1 MAQRKPLTLVNG
13 FFQEV
18 NTPTDKIDLAGNTTT
33 DLTEGTNL
41 YYTDT
46 RARGSLSVSTT
57 DPSPNTGLG
66 SLSYA
71 SGTGVFTFTQVTD
84 ANVRGLFSV
93 TASQG
98 IDYNSSTGVF
108 GLSNIPNSS
117 LTNSSI
123 TITDARGANTA
134 VNLGDTYEIKE
145 AQNVIELVRNETGA
159 TIPAGCPLAI
169 VGYAASRPLVAPADA
184 DDATKMPCIGLA
196 AEQITNNSNGAVVA
210 TGISLGY
217 DTSSFTT
224 GDVLYIGT
232 TPGTLTTTKP
242 TGESSLIQN
251 IGKVTLSASNGRIL
265 VMGPGRSNAVS
276 NLNNGNIF
284 IGNASNQAVTNTL
297 DTSIVPENTNLYYTD
312 TRSRSAIS
320 VTDSGGDGSLSYN
333 SGTGVITYTGPSASD
348 ARAHFSVAA
357 GSGLTYNSGTGEF
370 GTSAI
375 PNAQLANSSITIG
388 STGIALGGTSTTIG
402 GLTSVGIGI
411 ASPSSDLHIYS
422 SNPQFRIQDSD
433 GTNQFALFRQ
443 IGSGTYYEARNNT
456 GGGAHLFRTY
466 NGSGYTERFR
476 INSDGNVGIGTS
488 SPDRNLHVNSGGNT
502 LLKVSSTFSNST
514 STGIEIDT
522 TGDSSAARLNF
533 LKAGTT
539 RGTIKYSHNA
549 VGSSETLGFNVASGS
564 DKVTITGAGNV
575 GIGATDPLTK
585 LHIEG
590 TTLCDVVNYAN
601 NQDAAYLIAG
611 TDGWTGATTNWN
623 TFGFQHRIKSDGS
636 GVARITVDTTDG
648 EALCINS
655 NKRIGIGTTSPSTL
669 LHLDAAEPV
678 IRLQDSDGTNQYT
691 LLRQAGGAIYY
702 DSRNNTAGGANIWR
716 TWSGSTYTERM
727 RINADGRVGIGT
739 SSPST
744 TLHIVGDVT
753 ADGDVRMGD
762 SDGSHYV
769 GFEAPATVTTS
780 LVWTLPAADGTSG
793 QVLSTDGSGVLSW
806 SSASGGVTSVTGT
819 SPIASSGGTTP
830 AISIQDATTAQK
842 GAVQLTDSTSSTS
855 TTTAATPN
863 SVKTTYDAALK
874 TTTTDIKSAGSLT
887 FNDNILLYFGT
898 GNDAELFCDGTH
910 MYMDL
915 NTGIGNF
922 YIRDGSTTRFTFDD
936 AGDFTAT
943 GNVTAYSDISL
954 KEDIQL
960 IPNALDKLKTLK
972 GVTYLRNDLNDGV
985 RHTGVIAQ
993 EVEKVLPEAVRTDE
1007 NGILSVAYGNMIGIL
1022 IEAIKEQDKTINEL
1036 KAAIQS

>member
-71 SGTGVFTFTQVTD
+71 SGTGIFTFTQVTD

-108 GLSNIPNSS
+108 GLSNIPNGS

-123 TITDARGANTA
+123 TITDARGGNTT

-145 AQNVIELVRNETGA
+145 AQNVVELVRNETGV
-159 TIPAGCPLAI
+159 TIAQGTPLAI
-169 VGYAASRPLVAPADA
+169 VGYASSRPLVAPADA

-210 TGISLGY
+210 TGISVGY
-217 DTSSFTT
+217 DTSSFTA

-251 IGKVTLSASNGRIL
+251 IGKVTLVASNGRIL

-320 VTDSGGDGSLSYN
+320 VTDSGGDGSLSYD

-375 PNAQLANSSITIG
+375 PNAQLANSSVTIG
-388 STGIALGGTSTTIG
+388 STGIALGGTSATLD
-402 GLTSVGIGI
+402 GLTSVATQEIR
-411 ASPSSDLHIYS
+411 L
-422 SNPQFRIQDSD
+422 NDSD
-433 GTNQFALFRQ
+433 A
-443 IGSGTYYEARNNT
+443 
-456 GGGAHLFRTY
+456 
-466 NGSGYTERFR
+466 
-476 INSDGNVGIGTS
+476 
-488 SPDRNLHVNSGGNT
+488 
-502 LLKVSSTFSNST
+502 
-514 STGIEIDT
+514 
-522 TGDSSAARLNF
+522 
-533 LKAGTT
+533 
-539 RGTIKYSHNA
+539 
-549 VGSSETLGFNVASGS
+549 
-564 DKVTITGAGNV
+564 
-575 GIGATDPLTK
+575 
-585 LHIEG
+585 
-590 TTLCDVVNYAN
+590 
-601 NQDAAYLIAG
+601 
-611 TDGWTGATTNWN
+611 
-623 TFGFQHRIKSDGS
+623 
-636 GVARITVDTTDG
+636 
-648 EALCINS
+648 
-655 NKRIGIGTTSPSTL
+655 
-669 LHLDAAEPV
+669 
-678 IRLQDSDGTNQYT
+678 
-691 LLRQAGGAIYY
+691 
-702 DSRNNTAGGANIWR
+702 
-716 TWSGSTYTERM
+716 
-727 RINADGRVGIGT
+727 
-739 SSPST
+739 
-744 TLHIVGDVT
+744 
-753 ADGDVRMGD
+753 
-762 SDGSHYV
+762 SHYV
-769 GFEAPATVTTS
+769 GFGSPATVTTS
-780 LVWTLPAADGTSG
+780 LIWTLPAADGASG
-793 QVLSTDGSGVLSW
+793 EVLSTNGSGVLSW
-806 SSASGGVTSVTGT
+806 STASGGVTSVTGT

-830 AISIQDATTAQK
+830 AISIQDATTSQK

-874 TTTTDIKSAGSLT
+874 TTTTDVKSAGSLT

-898 GNDAELFCDGTH
+898 GNDAELFCDGAH

-915 NTGIGNF
+915 NSGIGNF

-943 GNVTAYSDISL
+943 GNVTAYSDINL

-972 GVTYLRNDLNDGV
+972 GVTYLRNDLNDGI

-993 EVEKVLPEAVRTDE
+993 DVEKVLPEAVRTDKD
-1007 NGILSVAYGNMIGIL
+1007 GILSVAYGNMIGIL
-1022 IEAIKEQDKTINEL
+1022 IEAIKEQDKIINEL
-1036 KAAIQS
+1036 KAAIKS